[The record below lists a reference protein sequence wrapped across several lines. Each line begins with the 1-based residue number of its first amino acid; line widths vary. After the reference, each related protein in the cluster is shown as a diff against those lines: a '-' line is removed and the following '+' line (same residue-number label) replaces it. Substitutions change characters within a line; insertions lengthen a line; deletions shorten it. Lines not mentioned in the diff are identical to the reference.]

1 MRLTKLI
8 TIRSLSTRRMRS
20 ILTLFGIVIGVAC
33 IFAIN
38 FTNENAYRSITSLFE
53 GTTGRVS
60 LEIRSSANVGGL
72 PQDLLDEVASTEGVE
87 QAVGY
92 LKLPAALPGEDQEQ
106 IDLNFFG
113 TGAGGLMLHGIDPL
127 LDKQL
132 RDYRITEGR
141 FIEEDSAN
149 KEKPEVVLV
158 ESFAIENSLSVGETI
173 TILTAFGPSELK
185 VVGLMAGEGAGLT
198 NLGKFGVITLGVA
211 QELAR
216 RTDELDQI
224 DLVAT
229 NTYANSEALQQLRDQ
244 LAEQLGDEYT
254 VVFPASQGDRM
265 AKMLSGYQIGL
276 NFMAGIALFVGAF
289 LIFNAFSMTVV
300 ERTRELGMLRAVG
313 MSQRQV
319 TVQVIIEGIVLGVLG
334 SLLGVATG
342 FLMSQGLMAIMS
354 GLLGQPLD
362 TRTVSPKIMMVSITV
377 GVVVTLLASYLPAR
391 QAGRISPLEAI
402 RLRGQKD
409 EGWFDRVGWIMGLL
423 LLIMSV
429 GILVWNPFPYD
440 VQFRLGSLTVFT
452 LFFGAMLIIPVTLR
466 VWHRLSR
473 GLIRLLF
480 GDLGEIGARN
490 LERAR
495 RRTMLTCAALM
506 VGVSMIVTTQGMVG
520 SFSAD
525 LKTWISAYTAGDVFV
540 SGAVPINYE
549 FKEDLEKIEEVEHAA
564 PLRYIEVSWLTGEE
578 EEKISLMGIDPDSY
592 SQVTHFI
599 FSDPKTDTK
608 EAMKQLTQG
617 QAVFISGVIAE
628 KYDLSQGDSITLRTR
643 QSDQVFTVA
652 AVVLDFYNQGMVV
665 TGSWKDLRR
674 YFDIDDVNT
683 FLLKT
688 KEGTDSSQLANKI
701 EDLYKDKYQLIAES
715 NSSLRE
721 RADAL
726 LSQAFSM
733 FDILGILAVMVAAL
747 GVLNTLS
754 MSVIERTR
762 EIGMLR
768 CMGMTRWQIVR
779 MILAEAF
786 MMGII
791 GGVLGLGFGIALTQI
806 FLSAMGAMSGYEL
819 DFVMPVRAIWLS
831 LVVALTISQLAAL
844 IPAIRAAKT
853 PMLSAIHYE

>member
-53 GTTGRVS
+53 GTAGRVS
-60 LEIRSSANVGGL
+60 LEIRSSANVGGV
-72 PQDLLDEVASTEGVE
+72 PQTLLDEVASNSGVE
-87 QAVGY
+87 LAAGY

-113 TGAGGLMLHGIDPL
+113 TGAGGLILHGIDPL
-127 LDKQL
+127 LDTQL

-141 FIEEDSAN
+141 FIAEDA
-149 KEKPEVVLV
+149 KKPEVVLV
-158 ESFAIENSLSVGETI
+158 ESFASENNLTVGQTVA
-173 TILTAFGPSELK
+173 ILTAFGSSDLK

-198 NLGKFGVITLGVA
+198 NLGKFGVITLEVA
-211 QELAR
+211 QELAKR
-216 RTDELDQI
+216 PDELDQI
-224 DLVAT
+224 DLVASNT
-229 NTYANSEALQQLRDQ
+229 NADSEALQQLRNQ
-244 LAEQLGDEYT
+244 LAEQLGQEYT

-319 TVQVIIEGIVLGVLG
+319 RTQVVIEGV
-334 SLLGVATG
+334 LLGVVGSIIGVAIG

-362 TRTVSPKIMMVSITV
+362 TRNVSPKIMMTSISV
-377 GVVVTLLASYLPAR
+377 GIIVTLLAAYLPAR

-409 EGWFDRVGWIMGLL
+409 DSWFNRVGWIIGLV
-423 LLIMSV
+423 LLIVSV

-466 VWHRLSR
+466 LWHLLSR

-525 LKTWISAYTAGDVFV
+525 LKAWIEAYTAGDVFV
-540 SGAVPINYE
+540 SGAVPINYD
-549 FKEDLEKIEEVEHAA
+549 FKEDLENMEGVETAA
-564 PLRYIEVSWLTGEE
+564 PLRYLEVSWLSGEE
-578 EEKISLMGIDPDSY
+578 EEKISLMAIDPDSY

-599 FSDPKTDTK
+599 FSDPKTDAK
-608 EAMKQLTQG
+608 EAIKLLTKG

-628 KYDLSQGDSITLRTR
+628 KYALSQGDSITLRTR
-643 QSDQVFTVA
+643 KSDQVFTVA

-665 TGSWKDLRR
+665 TGSWKDLMR
-674 YFDIDDVNT
+674 YYDINDVNT

-688 KEGTDSSQLANKI
+688 SAGTDVPQLAEKI
-701 EDLYKDKYQLIAES
+701 EEQYKDKYQLIAES

-726 LSQAFSM
+726 LSKAFSM
-733 FDILGILAVMVAAL
+733 FDILGILAVLVAAL

-768 CMGMTRWQIVR
+768 CLGMTRWQIVR

-786 MMGII
+786 MMGMI
-791 GGVLGLGFGIALTQI
+791 GGLLGLGFGIALTQI

-819 DFVMPVRAIWLS
+819 DFVMPVKAIWLS
-831 LVVALTISQLAAL
+831 LIVALAISQLAAL
-844 IPAIRAAKT
+844 IPAIKAART
-853 PMLSAIHYE
+853 PMLTAIHYE

>member
-53 GTTGRVS
+53 GTTGRVN

-72 PQDLLDEVASTEGVE
+72 PQDLLEEVSSSEGVKK
-87 QAVGY
+87 AVGF
-92 LKLPAALPGEDQEQ
+92 LKLPAALPDEDQEQ

-113 TGAGGLMLHGIDPL
+113 TGAGGLMLHGIDPI
-127 LDKQL
+127 LDKEL
-132 RDYRITEGR
+132 RDYVLTDGR
-141 FIEEDSAN
+141 FL
-149 KEKPEVVLV
+149 KENQEQPEVVLV
-158 ESFAIENSLSVGETI
+158 ESFAQENNLSVGETV
-173 TILTAFGPSELK
+173 TILTAFGPSEIK
-185 VVGLMAGEGAGLT
+185 VVGLIAGEGAGLT
-198 NLGKFGVITLGVA
+198 NLGKFGVITLKAA
-211 QELAR
+211 QKLAQR
-216 RTDELDQI
+216 PDEIDQI
-224 DLVAT
+224 DLIAT
-229 NTYANSEALQQLRDQ
+229 TANSDSESLEKLRDR
-244 LAEQLGDEYT
+244 LAEKLGDEYT
-254 VVFPASQGDRM
+254 VVFPASQGERM
-265 AKMLSGYQIGL
+265 AQMLSGYQIGL

-313 MSQRQV
+313 MSQRQLKG
-319 TVQVIIEGIVLGVLG
+319 QVVIEGM
-334 SLLGVATG
+334 LLGVFGSLIGVVVG
-342 FLMSQGLMAIMS
+342 FIMSQGLMAIMS
-354 GLLGQPLD
+354 GLIGQPLD
-362 TRTVSPKIMMVSITV
+362 ARAVSPQIMIISISV
-377 GVVVTLLASYLPAR
+377 GIIVTLLAAYLPAR
-391 QAGRISPLEAI
+391 QAGRISPLEAM
-402 RLRGQKD
+402 RLRGHQD
-409 EGWFDRVGWIMGLL
+409 DGWLNRVGWIIGLV
-423 LLIMSV
+423 LLIVSAGV
-429 GILVWNPFPYD
+429 LVWNPFPYD
-440 VQFRLGSLTVFT
+440 VQFRLGSLTVFC

-466 VWHRLSR
+466 LWHFLSR
-473 GLIRLLF
+473 GLIKLLF

-490 LERAR
+490 LQRAR

-525 LKTWISAYTAGDVFV
+525 LKTWIEAYTAGDVFV
-540 SGAVPINYE
+540 SGAVPIKYD
-549 FKEDLEKIEEVEHAA
+549 FKEDLEKMEGVEYVA
-564 PLRYIEVSWLTGEE
+564 PVRYVEVSWLSGDE
-578 EEKISLMGIDPDSY
+578 EEKISLMAIDPKSY
-592 SQVTHFI
+592 NQVTHFI
-599 FSDPKTDTK
+599 FSDTEIDEGKAIKKLTD
-608 EAMKQLTQG
+608 G
-617 QAVFISGVIAE
+617 QTLFISGVIAE
-628 KYDLSQGDSITLRTR
+628 KYNLSPGDPVTIRTR
-643 QSDQVFTVA
+643 EGEQVFTVA

-665 TGSWKDLRR
+665 TGSFKDLKR
-674 YFDIDDVNT
+674 YFEIDDVNT

-688 KEGTDSSQLANKI
+688 SAGTDIPGLVDKI
-701 EDLYKDKYQLIAES
+701 EEQYKDKYQLIAES
-715 NSSLRE
+715 NTSLRE
-721 RADAL
+721 RSGVL
-726 LSQAFSM
+726 LDQAFSM
-733 FDILGILAVMVAAL
+733 FDILGILAVVVAAL

-791 GGVLGLGFGIALTQI
+791 GGILGLGFGLALTQI

-831 LVVALTISQLAAL
+831 LVVSLAVSQLAAL

>member
-38 FTNENAYRSITSLFE
+38 FTNENAYRSITGLFE
-53 GTTGRVS
+53 GTTGRVN

-72 PQDLLDEVASTEGVE
+72 PQDLLEQVSGVDGVD
-87 QAVGY
+87 QAVGF
-92 LKLPAALPGEDQEQ
+92 LKLPAALPDEDQEQ

-113 TGAGGLMLHGIDPL
+113 TGAGGLMIHGIDPL
-127 LDKQL
+127 LDSKI

-141 FIEEDSAN
+141 FLEENEDQT
-149 KEKPEVVLV
+149 EVVLV
-158 ESFAIENSLSVGETI
+158 ESFAQENDLSVGQTL
-173 TILTAFGPSELK
+173 TILTAYGPSEMK

-198 NLGKFGVITLGVA
+198 NLGKFGVISLGVA
-211 QELAR
+211 QELAQR
-216 RTDELDQI
+216 PDELDQI

-229 NTYANSEALQQLRDQ
+229 KANSDSESLQKLRNQLGKK
-244 LAEQLGDEYT
+244 LGDEYT
-254 VVFPASQGDRM
+254 VVFPASQGERM
-265 AKMLSGYQIGL
+265 AQMLSGYQIGL

-319 TVQVIIEGIVLGVLG
+319 TGQVVIEGVLLGVLG
-334 SLLGVATG
+334 SIIGVAAG

-362 TRTVSPKIMMVSITV
+362 TRTVSPKIMMISITV
-377 GVVVTLLASYLPAR
+377 GIVVTLLAAYLPAR

-402 RLRGQKD
+402 RLRGRQD
-409 EGWFDRVGWIMGLL
+409 DGWFNRVGWIIGLV
-423 LLIMSV
+423 LLIVSV

-440 VQFRLGSLTVFT
+440 VQFRLGSLTVFA
-452 LFFGAMLIIPVTLR
+452 LFFGAMLIIPVTLKL
-466 VWHRLSR
+466 WHFLSR
-473 GLIRLLF
+473 GIIKILF

-525 LKTWISAYTAGDVFV
+525 LKTWIEAYTAGDVFV
-540 SGAVPINYE
+540 SGAVPINYD
-549 FKEDLEKIEEVEHAA
+549 FKKDLENMEGVEHAA
-564 PLRYIEVSWLTGEE
+564 PVRYLEVSWLSGEE
-578 EEKISLMGIDPDSY
+578 EEKISLMAVDPKSY
-592 SQVTHFI
+592 NQVTHFI
-599 FSDPKTDTK
+599 FSDTEIDEQKAINKLSD
-608 EAMKQLTQG
+608 G
-617 QAVFISGVIAE
+617 QALFISGVIAE
-628 KYDLSQGDSITLRTR
+628 KYSLTPGDPVTLQTR
-643 QSDQVFTVA
+643 EGEQVFTVA

-665 TGSWKDLRR
+665 TGSFMDIKR

-688 KEGTDSSQLANKI
+688 SKGTDIPQLVDNI
-701 EDLYKDKYQLIAES
+701 EDKYKDQYQLIAES
-715 NSSLRE
+715 NTSLRE
-721 RADAL
+721 RSDVL
-726 LSQAFSM
+726 LNQAFSM
-733 FDILGILAVMVAAL
+733 FDILGILAVVVAAL

-786 MMGII
+786 LMGII
-791 GGVLGLGFGIALTQI
+791 GGLLGLGFGLALTLI
-806 FLSAMGAMSGYEL
+806 FLSAMGAMSGYDL

-831 LVVALTISQLAAL
+831 LVVALAVSQLAAL
-844 IPAIRAAKT
+844 IPALRAAKT

>member
-72 PQDLLDEVASTEGVE
+72 PQDVRDEVASNKGVE
-87 QAVGY
+87 LAVGFI
-92 LKLPAALPGEDQEQ
+92 KLPAALPEEDQEQ

-127 LDKQL
+127 LDTQL
-132 RDYRITEGR
+132 RDYRITDGR
-141 FIEEDSAN
+141 FIEEDA
-149 KEKPEVVLV
+149 KEPEVVLV
-158 ESFAIENSLSVGETI
+158 DSFADENNLLVGQTV
-173 TILTAFGPSELK
+173 TILTAFGPSDLK

-198 NLGKFGVITLGVA
+198 NLGKFGVITLKVA
-211 QELAR
+211 QELAKR
-216 RTDELDQI
+216 PDELDQI

-229 NTYANSEALQQLRDQ
+229 NTNADSEALKQLRDQ
-244 LAEQLGDEYT
+244 LAEQLGEEYT

-289 LIFNAFSMTVV
+289 LIFNAFSMTVI

-319 TVQVIIEGIVLGVLG
+319 TVQVVVEGILLGVVG
-334 SLLGVATG
+334 SVIGVATG
-342 FLMSQGLMAIMS
+342 LLMSQGLMAIMS

-362 TRTVSPKIMMVSITV
+362 TRTVSPKIMIVSITV
-377 GVVVTLLASYLPAR
+377 GIVVTLLAAYLPAR

-409 EGWFDRVGWIMGLL
+409 DGWFNRVGWIIGLL
-423 LLIMSV
+423 LLIVSA

-466 VWHRLSR
+466 LWHLLSR
-473 GLIRLLF
+473 WLIRLLF

-525 LKTWISAYTAGDVFV
+525 LKAWIEAYTAGDIFV
-540 SGAVPINYE
+540 SGAVPINHD
-549 FKEDLEKIEEVEHAA
+549 FKEDLESMEGVEQAA
-564 PLRYIEVSWLTGEE
+564 PLRYIEVSWLSGDE
-578 EEKISLMGIDPDSY
+578 EEKLSLMAIDPDSY

-599 FSDPKTDTK
+599 FSDPKTDEEEAIKLLTK
-608 EAMKQLTQG
+608 G

-628 KYDLSQGDSITLRTR
+628 KYALSQGDSITLRTR
-643 QSDQVFTVA
+643 KSDQVFTVA

-674 YFDIDDVNT
+674 YYDINDVNT

-688 KEGTDSSQLANKI
+688 SGGTDIPQLAEKI
-701 EDLYKDKYQLIAES
+701 EDKYKDKYQLIAES

-721 RADAL
+721 RADTL
-726 LSQAFSM
+726 LGKAFSM
-733 FDILGILAVMVAAL
+733 FDILGILAVLVAAL

-768 CMGMTRWQIVR
+768 CLGMTRWQIVR

-786 MMGII
+786 MMGMI
-791 GGVLGLGFGIALTQI
+791 GGLLGLGFGIALTQI

-819 DFVMPVRAIWLS
+819 DFVMPIRAIWLS
-831 LVVALTISQLAAL
+831 LVVALAISQLAAL
-844 IPAIRAAKT
+844 IPAIRAART

>member
-72 PQDLLDEVASTEGVE
+72 PQDLLEQVSSSDGVDK
-87 QAVGY
+87 AVGF
-92 LKLPAALPGEDQEQ
+92 LKLPAALPDEDQEQ

-113 TGAGGLMLHGIDPL
+113 TGAGGLMLHGIDPI
-127 LDKQL
+127 LDKEL
-132 RDYRITEGR
+132 RDYTLTDGR
-141 FIEEDSAN
+141 FLKAN
-149 KEKPEVVLV
+149 VEQNEVVLV
-158 ESFAIENSLSVGETI
+158 ESFAQENNLSVGQTA

-198 NLGKFGVITLGVA
+198 NLGKFGVITLKAA
-211 QELAR
+211 QELAQR
-216 RTDELDQI
+216 PDEIDQI

-229 NTYANSEALQQLRDQ
+229 KAYSDSESLQKLRDQ
-244 LAEQLGDEYT
+244 LAKKVGDKYT
-254 VVFPASQGDRM
+254 VVFPASQGERM
-265 AKMLSGYQIGL
+265 AQMLSGYQIGL

-313 MSQRQV
+313 MSQRQLKG
-319 TVQVIIEGIVLGVLG
+319 QVVIEGMMLGIIG
-334 SLLGVATG
+334 SLIGVAAG
-342 FLMSQGLMAIMS
+342 FIMSQGLMAIMS

-362 TRTVSPKIMMVSITV
+362 ARTVSPKIMIVSISV
-377 GVVVTLLASYLPAR
+377 GIVVTLLAAYLPAR
-391 QAGRISPLEAI
+391 QAGRISPLEAM
-402 RLRGQKD
+402 RLRGHQD
-409 EGWFDRVGWIMGLL
+409 DGWLNKVGWIIGLAL
-423 LLIMSV
+423 LVVSAV
-429 GILVWNPFPYD
+429 VLVWNPFPYD
-440 VQFRLGSLTVFT
+440 VQFRLGSLTVFC

-466 VWHRLSR
+466 LWHFLSR

-525 LKTWISAYTAGDVFV
+525 LKTWIEAYTAGDVFV
-540 SGAVPINYE
+540 SGAVPINYD
-549 FKEDLEKIEEVEHAA
+549 FKEDLEDMEGVEYAA
-564 PLRYIEVSWLTGEE
+564 PVRYVEVSWLSGEA
-578 EEKISLMGIDPDSY
+578 EEKISLMAVDPKSY
-592 SQVTHFI
+592 NQVTHFI
-599 FSDPKTDTK
+599 FSDTEIDEGKAIKKLTD
-608 EAMKQLTQG
+608 G
-617 QAVFISGVIAE
+617 QALFISGVIAE
-628 KYDLSQGDSITLRTR
+628 KYSLSPGDPVTLRTR
-643 QSDQVFTVA
+643 EGEQIFTVA
-652 AVVLDFYNQGMVV
+652 AVVLDFYNQGMAV
-665 TGSWKDLRR
+665 TGSFKDLTR
-674 YFDIDDVNT
+674 YFEIDDVNT

-688 KEGTDSSQLANKI
+688 SAGTDIPRLVDKI
-701 EDLYKDKYQLIAES
+701 EEQYKDKYQLIAES
-715 NSSLRE
+715 NTSLRE
-721 RADAL
+721 RSGVL
-726 LSQAFSM
+726 LDQAFSM
-733 FDILGILAVMVAAL
+733 FDILGILAVVVAAL

-754 MSVIERTR
+754 MSVVERTR

-791 GGVLGLGFGIALTQI
+791 GGLLGLGFGLALTKI

-831 LVVALTISQLAAL
+831 LVVALAVSQLAAL
-844 IPAIRAAKT
+844 IPALRAAKT